1 MPDQI
6 KIIYED
12 KNILVVDKPAGLEV
26 ASEREKSEP
35 TLVDWLVKKY
45 PSIAKVGPDP
55 ARPGI
60 VHRLDKNA
68 SGLLLVAKTEAAFE
82 LLSKQ
87 FKERTVK
94 KEYTVLVHGVVTQD
108 EGTIEFPIA
117 RANSG
122 RFAALPLGSGSGRLA
137 ITEYEIVERFK
148 NFTLLK
154 VKIKTG
160 RTHQIRVHLFAL
172 GYPVVGDK
180 LYRSKKIKEPIL
192 PRLFLHASK
201 VIFTDL
207 EGKWQELESN
217 LPEDLKIFLSAIK

>member
-1 MPDQI
+1 VPDQI

-68 SGLLLVAKTEAAFE
+68 SGMLLVAKTEAAFE

-122 RFAALPLGSGSGRLA
+122 RFAALPLGSESGRLA

-201 VIFTDL
+201 IIFTDL
-207 EGKWQELESN
+207 EGKRQELESN